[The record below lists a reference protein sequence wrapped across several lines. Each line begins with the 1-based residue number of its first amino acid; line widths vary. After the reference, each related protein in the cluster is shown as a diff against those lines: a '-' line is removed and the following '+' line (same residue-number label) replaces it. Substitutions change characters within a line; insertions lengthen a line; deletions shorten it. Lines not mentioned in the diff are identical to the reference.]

1 MKTTSILSE
10 VKEAKKVNALRYRVA
25 KVYTEGKDIFKIAVN
40 INLDDDCKNGCC
52 DWSITA
58 DIYRK
63 AKNNRWYHYSGGC
76 CHEEIQKHFPEFQ
89 KFVNLHLS
97 DYCGAP
103 LYAVENGYY
112 IMHHDGK
119 DKAKEYL
126 RITDEEAE
134 TLCAAPDKAYFK
146 YLLYELGI
154 VARWKNESFAA
165 ISELENMTGCKW
177 VDPYEFEEEKR
188 HIAMFTD
195 EEAADMNNKIDSGY
209 YEPKAIEARKE
220 EERKKAIEKKRN
232 EIISRAEKAFK
243 KAEEEK
249 TVLLYILDSGLPV
262 DNVIYYDHTKKVV
275 FNWLDYKDKISQAD
289 FVNFLANV
297 DYSKL
302 PKDITFEIK

>member
-10 VKEAKKVNALRYRVA
+10 VKEVSALRYTVA
-25 KVYTEGKDIFKIAVN
+25 KLYQENGKTFRIKVI
-40 INLDDDCKNGCC
+40 ITLDDECKNNVHE
-52 DWSITA
+52 WSITA
-58 DIYRK
+58 NIDRRG
-63 AKNNRWYHYSGGC
+63 KNGHYYNYCCGC
-76 CHEEIQKHFPEFQ
+76 CHEEILKHFPEFQ

-275 FNWLDYKDKISQAD
+275 FNWLDYKISQAD